1 MIEDKLIKRVV
12 NESMKL
18 FKLINE
24 TELEKIEQ
32 ERISSEISSEDAVAK
47 KGAKKSDSSDEAEE
61 EDILKGKDEEK
72 GEKEENSYDIPKE
85 VPANVK
91 FNDVIKQLNYLRSGS
106 STKDD
111 EVKKNLLRYFEE
123 LSGTDKKELFTLLSG
138 FATILT
144 KSGSAKE
151 APTPADLKKSP
162 KSAETGQVK
171 IQKTDSGSAPI
182 VVGESANL
190 EKEYMLVLENNSE
203 KHRCTNGK
211 IVSFGSSKCV
221 KDIKDRIEDTT
232 FSRDSCSKRSESR
245 TYYNGML
252 KYLRM
257 QLRAAN
263 KINES

>member
-1 MIEDKLIKRVV
+1 MIEDKLIKKAV
-12 NESMKL
+12 NESIKL
-18 FKLINE
+18 FKLIGE
-24 TELEKIEQ
+24 SELEKIEQ

-47 KGAKKSDSSDEAEE
+47 KSATKSDSSDEAEE
-61 EDILKGKDEEK
+61 EDILKGKEKEEN
-72 GEKEENSYDIPKE
+72 KEENSYDIPEKI
-85 VPANVK
+85 PSNIK

-123 LSGTDKKELFTLLSG
+123 LSDSDKKELFVLLSG

-151 APTPADLKKSP
+151 APAPSDLKKSP
-162 KSAETGQVK
+162 KSSDTGQVN
-171 IQKTDSGSAPI
+171 IQKTDSGAAPI

-190 EKEYMLVLENNSE
+190 EKEYQLVLENNSE
-203 KHRCTNGK
+203 SHRCTNGK
-211 IVSFGSSKCV
+211 IVPFGSEKSI
-221 KDIKDRIEDTT
+221 KDIKERIEDVT